1 MPEHERRAFARLLA
15 LFAFVWVSSASGL
28 LSSNDGSHLALA
40 RALALRGETT
50 IEPDRALTLGVD
62 LSTRDEHVYSD
73 RPPGTAF
80 TALLAVWLGDR
91 LDPAALA
98 RAREQLRAGDDVH
111 PLPACP
117 PYISTYAK
125 RFPAAPPLA
134 KRIATALLI
143 GLHAAL
149 MGLLALVLLERM
161 LVQLGLA
168 REATRFALAGLA
180 LATLL
185 GPYST
190 ALFSHVPSATMV
202 CGFLLGVLV
211 LRRETQPSPRT
222 HAIALATGLA
232 GAWAVAC
239 DYLLVL
245 AIVPT
250 TLLALPWRRWPLVLL
265 GTLPIALA
273 TLAYHDAAF
282 GSPFALG
289 YDFHATFA
297 FARSRGETFDGEL
310 LGGLWI
316 LLGSGRGAGLLAQS
330 PLALVGL
337 VVLVVVALR
346 EPERRELGLL
356 ALGFLPWLL
365 ALARHET
372 PWGGG
377 TEDHRYLI
385 PLLPLAGIGLALAWT
400 RAGMIMR
407 GGLLV
412 LALASAWRVWS
423 HFTSWREVGLFEAP
437 MLGLAAALLVLVVA
451 HVAARVA
458 ARRLA

>member
-1 MPEHERRAFARLLA
+1 MTTSDPRALARLLA
-15 LFAFVWVSSASGL
+15 LLAFVWVSSASGL

-50 IEPDRALTLGVD
+50 IEPDRALTLGID
-62 LSTRDEHVYSD
+62 LSQRDDRVYSD

-91 LDPAALA
+91 LDAAA
-98 RAREQLRAGDDVH
+98 FERAREQVRAGDDVD

-143 GLHAAL
+143 GLHATL

-161 LVQLGLA
+161 LVALGLA
-168 REATRFALAGLA
+168 REARHFALASLG

-190 ALFSHVPSATMV
+190 ALYAHVPSTTLV
-202 CGFLLGVLV
+202 SGFLLGVLT
-211 LRRETQPSPRT
+211 LRRELDASPRV

-232 GAWAVAC
+232 GAWAIAC

-250 TLLALPWRRWPLVLL
+250 SLLALPWRRWPLVLL
-265 GTLPIALA
+265 GTLPIGLA

-289 YDFHATFA
+289 YDHHATFE
-297 FARSRGETFDGEL
+297 FARSRGSTFDGDMLE
-310 LGGLWI
+310 GLWI

-337 VVLVVVALR
+337 VVLVVVAIR
-346 EPERRELGLL
+346 EPARRELGLL
-356 ALGFLPWLL
+356 ALGCLPWVLV
-365 ALARHET
+365 LARHET

-377 TEDHRYLI
+377 TDDHRYLI
-385 PLLPLAGIGLALAWT
+385 PLLPLAGLGLALAWA
-400 RAGMIMR
+400 RAG
-407 GGLLV
+407 LLAKAALLL

-423 HFTSWREVGLFEAP
+423 HFTSWREVGLVEAP
-437 MLGLAAALLVLVVA
+437 LLGLLAALLVVLVG
-451 HVAARVA
+451 RVL
-458 ARRLA
+458 ARRA

>member
-1 MPEHERRAFARLLA
+1 MPQPEARSFARLLA
-15 LFAFVWVSSASGL
+15 LLAFVWVASASGL

-62 LSTRDEHVYSD
+62 LSLHNDRVYSD

-98 RAREQLRAGDDVH
+98 RAQEQVRAGDDVH

-134 KRIATALLI
+134 KRIATSVLI

-161 LVQLGLA
+161 LVALGLA
-168 REATRFALAGLA
+168 REARRFAIAGLG

-190 ALFSHVPSATMV
+190 ALYAHVPSATMV
-202 CGFLLGVLV
+202 SGFLLGVLA
-211 LRRETQPSPRT
+211 LRRHADASTRAQ
-222 HAIALATGLA
+222 AIALATGLA

-239 DYLLVL
+239 DYLLAL

-282 GSPFALG
+282 GSPFAIG
-289 YDFHATFA
+289 YDFHATFE
-297 FARSRGETFDGEL
+297 FARSRNETFDGDMLE
-310 LGGLWI
+310 GLWI
-316 LLGSGRGAGLLAQS
+316 LLGSGRGAGMLAQS

-346 EPERRELGLL
+346 DPQRRELGLL
-356 ALGFLPWLL
+356 ALGFVPWLL
-365 ALARHET
+365 ALGRHET

-377 TEDHRYLI
+377 TDDHRYLI
-385 PLLPLAGIGLALAWT
+385 PLLPLAGLGLALAWA
-400 RAGMIMR
+400 RAGLLAK
-407 GGLLV
+407 GLLLL
-412 LALASAWRVWS
+412 LALGSAWRVWS
-423 HFTSWREVGLFEAP
+423 HFTSWREVGLLESP
-437 MLGLAAALLVLVVA
+437 LLGLLAALLVLL
-451 HVAARVA
+451 AAELV
-458 ARRLA
+458 ARRAR

>member
-1 MPEHERRAFARLLA
+1 MPQPEARSFARLLA
-15 LFAFVWVSSASGL
+15 LLAFVWVASASGL

-62 LSTRDEHVYSD
+62 LSLRDDRVYSD

-98 RAREQLRAGDDVH
+98 RAQEQVRAGDDVH

-134 KRIATALLI
+134 KRIATSVLI

-161 LVQLGLA
+161 LVALGLA
-168 REATRFALAGLA
+168 REARRFAIAGLG

-190 ALFSHVPSATMV
+190 ALYAHVPSATMV
-202 CGFLLGVLV
+202 SGFLLGVLA
-211 LRRETQPSPRT
+211 LRRHADASTRAQ
-222 HAIALATGLA
+222 AIALATGLA

-239 DYLLVL
+239 DYLLAL

-282 GSPFALG
+282 GSPFAIG
-289 YDFHATFA
+289 YDFHATFE
-297 FARSRGETFDGEL
+297 FARSRGETFDGDMLE
-310 LGGLWI
+310 GLWI
-316 LLGSGRGAGLLAQS
+316 LLGSGRGAGMLAQS

-346 EPERRELGLL
+346 DPQRRELGLL
-356 ALGFLPWLL
+356 ALGFVPWLL
-365 ALARHET
+365 ALACHET

-377 TEDHRYLI
+377 TDDHRYLI
-385 PLLPLAGIGLALAWT
+385 PLLPLAGLGLALAWA
-400 RAGMIMR
+400 RAG
-407 GGLLV
+407 LLAKAV
-412 LALASAWRVWS
+412 LLLLALASAWRVWS
-423 HFTSWREVGLFEAP
+423 HFTSWREVGLLESP
-437 MLGLAAALLVLVVA
+437 LLGLFAALLVLL
-451 HVAARVA
+451 AAELA
-458 ARRLA
+458 ARRAR